1 MSLVILS
8 NQNDGDANDSEWNKP
23 YSFNNYLKETMKI
36 PPHSEVALQSC
47 KVNKSNSITITGREV
62 FYECFGQDL
71 DAKGNTTEIHQTLMN
86 PIRTN
91 LRSDN
96 TTHETSVSL
105 DEFTQRVSDAMSR
118 GLPHPDLI
126 DLIEC
131 KQRLDTENKFSG
143 LDLVY
148 THSTDMGDTSNLP
161 ALTSISP
168 WNLGM
173 TLDTGTIVAGDGLV
187 ATTDTNG
194 IKVVSNADPSRLPD
208 IQKYQQ
214 LSTFKM
220 NPLSHINGEMRV
232 DIDYAVVDTTDYVV
246 DTPCAFG
253 LVRCKGKD
261 SGDPDPP
268 YWVETTED
276 FLTNYEAGD
285 VQFYDYVIRL
295 ERTKANEV
303 AGDFFLWIGQSA
315 ISSELNDLN
324 EPEFCMRE
332 VEYYDWDTTTYG
344 GATQSAFTG
353 RYNMTTNTLKIN
365 QFKFQLDGERM
376 NIWYH
381 TGDIDTNDA
390 GAGDT
395 NNGGV
400 VGTWTILCSM
410 GQATTTDWEKLNVMD
425 GSKFESF
432 KMNIP
437 KPSGQDTWNLYPMFS
452 TLTET
457 ADRGVVLSKWGGH
470 VTDTSKYSNVDRDY
484 YLRQLASQ
492 QGRNELKAYQ
502 GRNMFVM
509 GGGQTINPDWAI
521 KPYVRLDAGDWGG
534 VCSYN
539 AILTKSN
546 RFKFSGDANIKLLLG
561 FIQDTLTTSTPPTIA
576 GSVNT
581 YKGSL
586 HPTFSVNN
594 LFIRLNNFS
603 QTSVNGG
610 IGRPSKIIYTMPRF
624 DNAGNEA
631 GSGLYFEPAE
641 RVYLSLGNT
650 ETLYINEFDITMVDN
665 REVMTRTLHGTSVV
679 CLHFR
684 QQRLD

>member
-1 MSLVILS
+1 
-8 NQNDGDANDSEWNKP
+8 
-23 YSFNNYLKETMKI
+23 MKI

-47 KVNKSNSITITGREV
+47 KVNKADTITITGREV

-71 DAKGNTTEIHQTLMN
+71 DVKGNTTEIHRTLMN

-96 TTHETSVSL
+96 TSHETAVSL
-105 DEFTQRVSDAMSR
+105 DEFTERVGDSMNR

-126 DLIEC
+126 DLLEC
-131 KQRLDTENKFSG
+131 KQRLDSENKFSG

-148 THSTDMGDTSNLP
+148 THATEMGDTSNLP

-168 WNLGM
+168 WNLGI
-173 TLDTGTIVAGDGLV
+173 TFDEDLPPVSAGDGLV

-194 IKVVSNADPSRLPD
+194 IKVASNSSPSRD
-208 IQKYQQ
+208 INSQIYQQ
-214 LSTFKM
+214 ISLFRM

-232 DIDYAVVDTTDYVV
+232 DIDYVVVDTTDYVV

-253 LVRCKGKD
+253 LVRSNATQQGTN
-261 SGDPDPP
+261 DPP
-268 YWVETTED
+268 YWVDSTND
-276 FLTNYEAGD
+276 LLTNYDAGSY
-285 VQFYDYVIRL
+285 QFYDYVIRI

-303 AGDFFLWIGQSA
+303 TGDFFLWVGQSA
-315 ISSELNDLN
+315 ISSELNALD

-332 VEYYDWDTTTYG
+332 VEYYDWDTTGAG
-344 GATQSAFTG
+344 GSSKSAFDTG

-365 QFKFQLDGERM
+365 QFKFQLDGEDM
-376 NIWYH
+376 KIWYH
-381 TGDIDTNDA
+381 TGAIDTNDA
-390 GAGDT
+390 GAGDS
-395 NNGGV
+395 NNGGA

-410 GQATTTDWEKLNVMD
+410 SQSTTTDWEKLNVMD

-432 KMNIP
+432 KLHIP
-437 KPSGQDTWNLYPMFS
+437 KPSGQDTWNMYPMFS

-470 VTDTSKYSNVDRDY
+470 VTSFSKYANEDRDY
-484 YLRQLASQ
+484 YLRQLQSQ
-492 QGRNELKAYQ
+492 QGLSELKAYQ

-509 GGGQTINPDWAI
+509 GGGSTIDPDWSI
-521 KPYVRLDAGDWGG
+521 KPYVRLVTSDWGG
-534 VCSYN
+534 DCSFN

-561 FIQDTLTTSTPPTIA
+561 FIQDTLTTSTPPTIV

-581 YKGSL
+581 YSGSL

-624 DNAGNEA
+624 DNAGNES

-665 REVMTRTLHGTSVV
+665 REVLTRTLHGTSVV

-684 QQRLD
+684 QRKVD